1 MPTVTKFVD
10 QMRAVF
16 GHDQVKVIFASENGK
31 EVGKRTEE
39 PMFDAIPWAEF
50 MKTEGQKK

>member
-10 QMRAVF
+10 QMREVF
-16 GHDQVKVIFASENGK
+16 GHDQVTVVFASENGK
-31 EVGKRTEE
+31 EVGKRTDE

-50 MKTEGQKK
+50 LKTEGKKK

>member
-1 MPTVTKFVD
+1 MPTVTAFVD

-16 GHDQVKVIFASENGK
+16 GHDQVSVVYAKENGK
-31 EVGKRTEE
+31 EVGKRTDE

-50 MKTEGQKK
+50 LRAQKR